1 MLVNVKVTKTKTT
14 FPPRCFPRAEIVAD
28 IAFNLM
34 LYGLMSK
41 RKTQTRSR
49 KTPDEP
55 HGGPTPTRR
64 GRSGG
69 PEHGRSE
76 RSGGG
81 HGGQWLYGA
90 HAVLAAIANP
100 QRRCHRLIATHEA
113 AGRFADALDSAGHV
127 AVEIMAR
134 ADIDR
139 LFPAEAVHQGMAVLA
154 DSLPD
159 VFLEDLLATASTNAP
174 LVVLD
179 QATDPRNIGAVLRSA
194 AAFGAAGVIVQD
206 RHAPEATAV
215 MAKAASGALE
225 SVPFVRVTNIA
236 RCLDSLK
243 SAGYW
248 CVGLDADADGPLPD
262 LDLPDRIALVL
273 GSEGRGLRRLVAEG
287 CDLLTA
293 IPIAPGMESLNLSN
307 AAAVTL
313 YELAR
318 RRHARGTA

>member
-1 MLVNVKVTKTKTT
+1 
-14 FPPRCFPRAEIVAD
+14 
-28 IAFNLM
+28 
-34 LYGLMSK
+34 MSK
-41 RKTQTRSR
+41 RKPPSR
-49 KTPDEP
+49 PRKPSSDP
-55 HGGPTPTRR
+55 HGGHAVARR
-64 GRSGG
+64 AR
-69 PEHGRSE
+69 
-76 RSGGG
+76 GGG
-81 HGGQWLYGA
+81 SEHADHWIYGI
-90 HAVLAAIANP
+90 HAVLAALANP
-100 QRRCHRLIATHEA
+100 RRRCHRLVVTAETAE
-113 AGRFADALDSAGHV
+113 RFAEAIDSAHRLT
-127 AVEIMAR
+127 AEILPR

-139 LFPAEAVHQGMAVLA
+139 LFPPEAVHQGMALLA

-159 VFLEDLLATASTNAP
+159 VFLEDLLAAVDPGAP

-179 QATDPRNIGAVLRSA
+179 QATDPRNVGAVLRSA

-215 MAKAASGALE
+215 LAKAASGALE

-236 RCLDSLK
+236 RGLDSLK
-243 SAGYW
+243 QAGYW

-262 LDLPDRIALVL
+262 LDLPDRIVLVL

-318 RRHARGTA
+318 RRRARGTA